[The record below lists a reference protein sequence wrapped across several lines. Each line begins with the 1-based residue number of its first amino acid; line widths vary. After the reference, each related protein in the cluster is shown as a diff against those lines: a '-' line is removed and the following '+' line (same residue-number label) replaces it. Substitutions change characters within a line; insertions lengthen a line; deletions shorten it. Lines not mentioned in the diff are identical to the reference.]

1 MSGTQILDTL
11 LAISHLLEADQRRE
25 LERRGLTGPRTHL
38 LWVLYRGGPAT
49 QAQLAEAIGVT
60 PRNVTTLVDAL
71 DATGFARREPH
82 PSDRRAVLVHLTE
95 RGLSIM
101 ETMDAEHTALGGA
114 LVAGLDD
121 DTARITLAAL
131 QHVHDRLKRL
141 IADHEERRNAEEL
154 RAEEVEPA

>member
-11 LAISHLLEADQRRE
+11 LALSQVLEADQARE
-25 LERRGLTGPRTHL
+25 LERRGLTQPRTHL
-38 LWVLYRGGPAT
+38 LWVLYHGGPVT

-60 PRNVTTLVDAL
+60 PRHVTTLVDAL
-71 DATGFARREPH
+71 EATGFARREPH

-101 ETMDAEHTALGGA
+101 ETMDAEHESLGSD

-121 DTARITLAAL
+121 ETVRVTADAL
-131 QHVHDRLKRL
+131 QHVLTTLQRLVAEHAARQ
-141 IADHEERRNAEEL
+141 DERVVHA
-154 RAEEVEPA
+154 

>member
-11 LAISHLLEADQRRE
+11 LALSQVLEADQARE
-25 LERRGLTGPRTHL
+25 LERRGLTQPRTHL
-38 LWVLYRGGPAT
+38 LWVLYHGGPVT

-60 PRNVTTLVDAL
+60 PRHVTTLVDAL
-71 DATGFARREPH
+71 EATGFARREPH

-101 ETMDAEHTALGGA
+101 ETMDAEHESLGSD

-121 DTARITLAAL
+121 ETVRVTAGAL
-131 QHVHDRLKRL
+131 QHVLTTLQRLVAEHATRQ
-141 IADHEERRNAEEL
+141 DER
-154 RAEEVEPA
+154 VEHA